1 MRQQGFTGLLSS
13 APNTHQT
20 MLNGPNGRLF
30 GNANIGDPVQL
41 TLEEVHFVGG
51 SEVLVVRD
59 LDVSVTSDEVEH
71 ILLQVGAG
79 AGDGGDV
86 PGPNHVGQGTPDFG
100 GTHRTGQ
107 GQKNT
112 PALSEVVDQRRRGTG
127 DGPCVEV
134 AVMLVNKGSN
144 GHGSNLLE
152 KTINPVSSSAKQAGE
167 SLHESPMKVG
177 SNALGVGVTARET
190 IDGEQTA
197 VSVTVGGDVALINEH
212 HGRKTG
218 RRGATIERG
227 EVGMHLGGRAPGNGF
242 SHRIEEPLV
251 VFFALKEGVDVVQE
265 NMGALRLVVRH
276 GITCSLRHRGRCSEA
291 ELTLIS
297 NR

>member
-1 MRQQGFTGLLSS
+1 
-13 APNTHQT
+13 
-20 MLNGPNGRLF
+20 MLDGPNGRLF

-51 SEVLVVRD
+51 SKVLVVWD
-59 LDVSVTSDEVEH
+59 LDVSITSDEVED

-86 PGPNHVGQGTPDFG
+86 PGPDHVGQGTPDFG

-112 PALSEVVDQRRRGTG
+112 STLSEVVDQRRRGTG
-127 DGPCVEV
+127 DGSCVEV

-152 KTINPVSSSAKQAGE
+152 KTINPVPSSAKQVGK
-167 SLHESPMKVG
+167 SLHESLMKVG
-177 SNALGVGVTARET
+177 SNALGVGVAARET
-190 IDGEQTA
+190 IHGEQPA

-212 HGRKTG
+212 HGRKTR
-218 RRGATIERG
+218 RRGATVKRG
-227 EVGMHLGGRAPGNGF
+227 EVSMHLGGRAPGNGF
-242 SHRIEEPLV
+242 SHRIEEPP
-251 VFFALKEGVDVVQE
+251 VFIFALEKGVDVVQE

-291 ELTLIS
+291 ESPLSS